1 MTDNKKK
8 QVRMSKDAY
17 YLEIAKAVALR
28 STCLKRQYGA
38 VIVNNDEII
47 STGYN
52 GAPRGGCQCCD
63 MGYCYKDRVH
73 TPVNPDSA
81 VHGEQYGSCVAR
93 EIRNA
98 KISFISLVDRA
109 ANKKKF
115 LIIKQEGEQNT
126 MAKIRKSMT
135 AEEVKKVLADRLI
148 ETVIDFIRELEEVDP
163 TVTIEKSSGKDH
175 YLKGIL

>member
-1 MTDNKKK
+1 M
-8 QVRMSKDAY
+8 
-17 YLEIAKAVALR
+17 
-28 STCLKRQYGA
+28 
-38 VIVNNDEII
+38 
-47 STGYN
+47 
-52 GAPRGGCQCCD
+52 
-63 MGYCYKDRVH
+63 
-73 TPVNPDSA
+73 
-81 VHGEQYGSCVAR
+81 AR

>member
-1 MTDNKKK
+1 M
-8 QVRMSKDAY
+8 
-17 YLEIAKAVALR
+17 
-28 STCLKRQYGA
+28 
-38 VIVNNDEII
+38 
-47 STGYN
+47 
-52 GAPRGGCQCCD
+52 
-63 MGYCYKDRVH
+63 
-73 TPVNPDSA
+73 
-81 VHGEQYGSCVAR
+81 AR

-135 AEEVKKVLADRLI
+135 GEEVKKVLADRLV
-148 ETVIDFIRELEEVDP
+148 ETVIDFIKELEEVDP